1 MPTGRVKWFSLE
13 KGFGFISNDE
23 GEDVYLAATSLP
35 EGVTTVKPGT
45 KIEFSIIDSRK
56 GPQAMSVH
64 VVDAPVS
71 LAENSRVNSDDLAA
85 TSLPEGV
92 ATVKPGTKIEFS
104 IIDSRKGPQAMS
116 VRIAD
121 APVSLAENSRVNS
134 DDLAA
139 MIEDTI
145 KILDKVGN
153 GLRHGRHP
161 SGPDAERLGRVLR
174 GIAGQLEA

>member
-1 MPTGRVKWFSLE
+1 MPAGRVKWFSLE

-23 GEDVYLAATSLP
+23 GEDVY
-35 EGVTTVKPGT
+35 
-45 KIEFSIIDSRK
+45 
-56 GPQAMSVH
+56 
-64 VVDAPVS
+64 
-71 LAENSRVNSDDLAA
+71 LAA

-116 VRIAD
+116 VRIVD
-121 APVSLAENSRVNS
+121 APVSLAENSRVNN

-161 SGPDAERLGRVLR
+161 SGSEAERLGRVLR

>member
-35 EGVTTVKPGT
+35 EGV
-45 KIEFSIIDSRK
+45 
-56 GPQAMSVH
+56 
-64 VVDAPVS
+64 
-71 LAENSRVNSDDLAA
+71 
-85 TSLPEGV
+85 

-104 IIDSRKGPQAMS
+104 VIDSRKGPQAMS
-116 VRIAD
+116 VRIVD
-121 APVSLAENSRVNS
+121 APVSLSENSRINS

>member
-1 MPTGRVKWFSLE
+1 MPSGRVKWFSLE

-23 GEDVYLAATSLP
+23 GEDVY
-35 EGVTTVKPGT
+35 
-45 KIEFSIIDSRK
+45 
-56 GPQAMSVH
+56 
-64 VVDAPVS
+64 
-71 LAENSRVNSDDLAA
+71 LAA

-116 VRIAD
+116 VRIID

-139 MIEDTI
+139 MIEYTI

>member
-1 MPTGRVKWFSLE
+1 MPSGRVKWFSLE

-35 EGVTTVKPGT
+35 EGV
-45 KIEFSIIDSRK
+45 
-56 GPQAMSVH
+56 
-64 VVDAPVS
+64 
-71 LAENSRVNSDDLAA
+71 
-85 TSLPEGV
+85 
-92 ATVKPGTKIEFS
+92 ATVKPGTKIGFS

-116 VRIAD
+116 VRIID

-174 GIAGQLEA
+174 GIASQLEA

>member
-35 EGVTTVKPGT
+35 EGV
-45 KIEFSIIDSRK
+45 
-56 GPQAMSVH
+56 
-64 VVDAPVS
+64 
-71 LAENSRVNSDDLAA
+71 
-85 TSLPEGV
+85 

-116 VRIAD
+116 VRIVD

>member
-1 MPTGRVKWFSLE
+1 MPSGHVKWFSLE
-13 KGFGFISNDE
+13 KGFGFIASDE

-35 EGVTTVKPGT
+35 EGVTTIKPGT
-45 KIEFSIIDSRK
+45 KLEFGVADGRR
-56 GPQAMSVH
+56 GPQA
-64 VVDAPVS
+64 
-71 LAENSRVNSDDLAA
+71 L
-85 TSLPEGV
+85 
-92 ATVKPGTKIEFS
+92 
-104 IIDSRKGPQAMS
+104 S
-116 VRIAD
+116 VRIID
-121 APVSLAENSRVNS
+121 APPSLVENGRINP

-161 SGPDAERLGRVLR
+161 SGPEAQRLGRVLR

>member
-23 GEDVYLAATSLP
+23 GEDVYLAASSLP
-35 EGVTTVKPGT
+35 EGVPSVKPGT
-45 KIEFSIIDSRK
+45 KVEFSIIDSRK
-56 GPQAMSVH
+56 GPQAMSIHIVE
-64 VVDAPVS
+64 APVS
-71 LAENSRVNSDDLAA
+71 LAENSRVN
-85 TSLPEGV
+85 
-92 ATVKPGTKIEFS
+92 
-104 IIDSRKGPQAMS
+104 
-116 VRIAD
+116 
-121 APVSLAENSRVNS
+121 N

-161 SGPDAERLGRVLR
+161 NAQEADRLGRVLR
-174 GIAGQLEA
+174 GIATALGSTS